1 MKTGAKMAAVA
12 VEWRALG
19 DEGQEAYNS
28 KAHVIGLELAAAQA
42 LKEGPAAP
50 KAKAEVEA
58 APASSGKAKPKRSKE
73 AAQLAAIR
81 QVKADKAQPEAK
93 VLSAYQLFAKGK
105 MKGGMKMAEVAAE
118 WRALGEKGQADF
130 KAAAKA

>member
-1 MKTGAKMAAVA
+1 MAAVA

-28 KAHVIGLELAAAQA
+28 KAHVIGLELAAARA
-42 LKEGPAAP
+42 LKEGLGAP
-50 KAKAEVEA
+50 KAKADVEA
-58 APASSGKAKPKRSKE
+58 APGSKAKPKRSKE

-81 QVKADKAQPEAK
+81 QVKADKAQSEAKAK

-118 WRALGEKGQADF
+118 WRALGEKGQSDF

>member
-42 LKEGPAAP
+42 LKEGPSAP
-50 KAKAEVEA
+50 KAKADVEA
-58 APASSGKAKPKRSKE
+58 APGSKAKPKRSKE